1 MKVDPRLALQT
12 EVHSTIDSST
22 IFSIVDVEQLVRI
35 HPIGEKWAE
44 EEKHCPKF
52 LNDLLKKNK
61 HISL

>member
-12 EVHSTIDSST
+12 EVHSTT

-35 HPIGEKWAE
+35 HPIGEKWAK

>member
-35 HPIGEKWAE
+35 HPIG
-44 EEKHCPKF
+44 
-52 LNDLLKKNK
+52 DQMG
-61 HISL
+61 